1 MRRGWVTARTMP
13 AMALARTWRD
23 AKPTTAA
30 AMALEASTVAARRS
44 RLVNCARASA
54 KPTTTMAA
62 STARRRKRSRVS
74 SIGLISAPPS
84 ASGSL
89 CARPRITRCTM
100 ATRTSAASS
109 VSPAATK
116 RPDDESAARMR
127 AVMAREGIP
136 SAVLLDALGTLV
148 ELETPWPHLER
159 ELAARGVV
167 VDLEAARAAML
178 AEMAYYR
185 AHHDEARDWAGLK
198 DLRRRCAAVV
208 QDSLGTSLP
217 LADVEDALL
226 AAVRFRA
233 YPEVPTA
240 LERLRAGGARLAV
253 VSNWDVS
260 LHDVLERTGLRA
272 LLDAVVISA
281 ELGVAK
287 PDPAI
292 FRAALDRLGAAAAD
306 AMHVGDSLDA
316 DVAGARAAGLEAV
329 LVARNGAQ
337 PPDGVRVVASL
348 DGLFVT

>member
-1 MRRGWVTARTMP
+1 
-13 AMALARTWRD
+13 
-23 AKPTTAA
+23 
-30 AMALEASTVAARRS
+30 
-44 RLVNCARASA
+44 
-54 KPTTTMAA
+54 
-62 STARRRKRSRVS
+62 
-74 SIGLISAPPS
+74 
-84 ASGSL
+84 
-89 CARPRITRCTM
+89 
-100 ATRTSAASS
+100 
-109 VSPAATK
+109 
-116 RPDDESAARMR
+116 
-127 AVMAREGIP
+127 MAREAIP
-136 SAVLLDALGTLV
+136 SAVLLDALGTIV

-167 VDLEAARAAML
+167 VDLEAARTAML

-208 QDSLGTSLP
+208 QDSLGTPLP
-217 LADVEDALL
+217 LAEVEDALL

-233 YPEVPTA
+233 YPEVPAA

-292 FRAALDRLGAAAAD
+292 FRAALERLGTRAAD
-306 AMHVGDSLDA
+306 AIHVGDSLDT

-329 LVARNGAQ
+329 FVARNGAQ
-337 PPDGVRVVASL
+337 APDGVRAVTSL
-348 DGLFVT
+348 HGLFVT